1 MKTNL
6 KRLLALLM
14 VLTLLF
20 ALVPAAFADEDYD
33 ADWDYSGDDGDWDDD
48 PTYDPEPDPEEHAR
62 GLIVPLEVY
71 FSYPDGL
78 TLGEG
83 DSTYVWASVQ
93 GADESASYQWSSS
106 NSGVVRVSGDGE
118 DAKLVA
124 VGAGHADVSLTV
136 QSGDRMKSASF
147 HVDVEA
153 AAEPV
158 ILSGGGHVTLE
169 AGEETSLSASLSGGS
184 GSFSFDWDAFG
195 DAGLAIVDDM
205 RLNAKVLAGRAG
217 TGTVILTVTD
227 QENPSNY
234 DMVSWDFTVTEKPQ
248 VTPPEIQ
255 MNRGGV
261 DLGAGASA
269 SLMIEVSGGTGSF
282 EYIWTSDNSGVVSV
296 SGNGTTAEI
305 RAAETLLPGSNTAT
319 ISVHVRDVGTGL
331 NSNTATCL
339 VTVSGGS
346 ATYDLSD
353 AASVGKDYAMN
364 TLAQRISDSYARS
377 FGSPINYGA
386 SVMFE
391 SAGGNAGSIRM
402 QDGTAV
408 KAGTSYAF
416 ASFQDMIFKA
426 AANGSF
432 STYYQIVDGGNKIY
446 GTLTISVSGA
456 IGVTSVSLNPTSL
469 RMTTGS
475 NQYLTLS
482 VTPANAAYSVE
493 WTVADGRLLTLAGSG
508 AKITLKSNSNTGSTT
523 VTAVVTDA
531 NGARTS
537 SSCAV
542 TVYQEVPYD
551 PTVYY
556 DPSVTVMLGSD
567 YYGST
572 LSDGMSER
580 FRTAFG
586 VYPGDNATIIF
597 PSLGK
602 STYGTMYSRNGYA
615 AEAKRTY
622 TFRDFVDM
630 YFLPSAAGTYS
641 FQYQLNYKG
650 NMMQGTAKV
659 LIESSSLNVSLSP
672 TAIVMAPYSSQY
684 ISVSISPASA
694 YYRISWA
701 SSDNRI
707 ATVSG
712 SNTTAVVNSVGVGT
726 ATIYVIVT
734 DSRGVEVRRGCPVV
748 VTNSGSSFSPTV
760 STTLGIPYIG
770 TGASGAMRSQFQS
783 VYGMTLADNAIIR
796 FGSTGNTE
804 VGVMRL
810 SDGSMIRPNTDYTLA
825 QFVAMYT
832 QPVASG
838 TYSVPYTLT
847 YAGKTLNGTVNVAI
861 NSASISTDLTLASR
875 NAYWFSDPITG
886 GTGGSLFADSVRNAV
901 GSGWSYIRFGK
912 TSDGTGTLYL
922 DRNYTALNQTTNLTP
937 AMLSQLYFVP
947 GSMNGTFS
955 APYTVYASNGGV
967 LGTGTLNVN
976 TQGITFSDVPS
987 TAYYAP
993 AVSWAVSR
1001 GVTSGTGGS
1010 NFSPEMIVTRG
1021 QAVTFLWR
1029 AAGQPK
1035 SAVTANPFTDVL
1047 PGAYYY
1053 DAVLWAV
1060 QQGITNGT
1068 SDTTFSP
1075 DLPLHR
1081 DQLLT
1086 FLCRANGGYA
1096 GGADW
1101 SKLAVDWASLRGLL
1115 AGIPG
1120 TFVATGDCP
1129 RSEVVYYLWK
1139 NYNG

>member
-1 MKTNL
+1 MKTDW

-20 ALVPAAFADEDYD
+20 ALVPAAFADEDEPVDGAYD
-33 ADWDYSGDDGDWDDD
+33 GADDNDGENE
-48 PTYDPEPDPEEHAR
+48 EPPFEPEEHAR
-62 GLIVPLEVY
+62 GLIVPVEVY
-71 FSYPDGL
+71 FPYDDGV
-78 TLGEG
+78 TLEEGET
-83 DSTYVWASVQ
+83 TYVWAIVE
-93 GADESASYQWSSS
+93 GDDGTASYQWSSG
-106 NSGVVRVSGDGE
+106 NPGVVRVNGDRDEAELIG
-118 DAKLVA
+118 
-124 VGAGHADVSLTV
+124 VGAGRAEISLTV
-136 QSGDRMKSASF
+136 RRGEQQGSAHF
-147 HVDVEA
+147 FVDVEA
-153 AAEPV
+153 GAEPV
-158 ILSGGGHVTLE
+158 ILSGGGSVELE
-169 AGEETSLSASLSGGS
+169 AGEETQLSASLSGGS
-184 GSFSFDWDAFG
+184 GSFSFDWDVFG
-195 DAGLAIVDDM
+195 DAALSIVDDM
-205 RLNAKVLAGRAG
+205 RLNAKVFAGRAG

-227 QENPSNY
+227 MEDPSNY
-234 DMVSWDFTVTEKPQ
+234 GLVSWDFTVTDKPQ
-248 VTPPEIQ
+248 VTPPEIE
-255 MNRGGV
+255 MNRGTI

-269 SLMIEVSGGTGSF
+269 SLMIDVSGGTGSF
-282 EYIWTSDNSGVVSV
+282 EYIWSSDNSSVVSV
-296 SGNGTTAEI
+296 SGSGATAEI
-305 RAAETLLPGSNTAT
+305 FAAETLLPGSNTAQ

-339 VTVSGGS
+339 VTVSGGNANFDVS
-346 ATYDLSD
+346 DVAT
-353 AASVGKDYAMN
+353 VGREYAMA
-364 TLAQRISDSYARS
+364 TMAQRISDSYERS
-377 FGSPINYGA
+377 FGAPINYAA

-391 SAGGNAGSIRM
+391 SAGGAAGSIRM
-402 QDGTAV
+402 QDDTAV

-432 STYYQIVDGGNKIY
+432 STYYQIVDGGNTIY
-446 GTLTISVSGA
+446 GTLSISVSGA
-456 IGVTSVSLNPTSL
+456 VGVDFVSLDPTTL

-475 NQYLTLS
+475 NHYLTLS
-482 VTPANAAYSVE
+482 VMPANAAYSVE
-493 WTVADGRLLTLAGSG
+493 WSVADSRLLTLAGSG
-508 AKITLKSNSNTGSTT
+508 AKITLKSNGNTGTTT

-531 NGARTS
+531 NGARNS
-537 SSCAV
+537 CSCAV
-542 TVYQEVPYD
+542 TVYQDVPYD

-556 DPSVTVMLGSD
+556 DPSITVMLGSD
-567 YYGST
+567 YYGSK
-572 LSDGMSER
+572 LSDSMSDR
-580 FRTAFG
+580 FRSAFG
-586 VYPGDNATIIF
+586 VYPGDNATISF

-602 STYGTMYSRNGYA
+602 ATYGTMYTRNGYA
-615 AEAKRTY
+615 AEARRSY
-622 TFRDFVDM
+622 NFRDFIDM
-630 YFLPSAAGTYS
+630 YFLPSAAGTYA
-641 FQYQLNYKG
+641 FQYQLSYKG
-650 NMMQGTAKV
+650 NVMEGTAKV
-659 LIESSSLNVSLSP
+659 LIESSSLNVTISP
-672 TAIVMAPYSSQY
+672 NTLTMTAYSSQY
-684 ISVSISPASA
+684 VTVSISPATA

-701 SSDNRI
+701 SSDNRV

-712 SNTTAVVNSVGVGT
+712 SNTTAIVNSVGVGT
-726 ATIYVIVT
+726 ATIYAVVT
-734 DSRGVEVRRGCPVV
+734 DSRGIETRRGCTLV
-748 VTNSGSSFSPTV
+748 VTNSGSSFDPTV
-760 STTLGIPYIG
+760 STTLGIPYVG

-783 VYGMTLADNAIIR
+783 VYGMALADSAIIR
-796 FGSTGNTE
+796 FGSTGNND

-810 SDGSMIRPNTDYTLA
+810 ADGSMIKPNTDYTLA
-825 QFVAMYT
+825 QFVSMYT

-847 YAGKTLNGTVNVAI
+847 YSGKTLNGTVKVEI
-861 NSASISTDLTLASR
+861 SSASISTDLTLSSR
-875 NAYWFSDPITG
+875 DAYWFSDPLSS

-922 DRNYTALNQTTNLTP
+922 DRNYTALTQSTNLTP

-947 GSMNGTFS
+947 GSMTGTFS

-976 TQGITFSDVPS
+976 AQGVSFSDVPAN
-987 TAYYAP
+987 AYYAP
-993 AVSWAVSR
+993 AVTWAVGR

-1010 NFSPEMIVTRG
+1010 SFSPDMIVTRG

-1068 SDTTFSP
+1068 SETTFSP
-1075 DLPLHR
+1075 DQSLHR

-1096 GGADW
+1096 GGAEW

-1120 TFVATGDCP
+1120 TFVAAGDCP